1 MNTLLKLKNKDLSYN
16 ADGKK
21 QFHNSGK
28 RQLRKLAR
36 EQLGLKDSEFEVRSC
51 LGGIAVAGEVILHT
65 DKFYLQIHE
74 SFLGNDGLKVM
85 YRTCNGRKDYTGGQN
100 MYVSLEHLFTP
111 EFAAKLRKMQAA

>member
-85 YRTCNGRKDYTGGQN
+85 YRTCKGRTDYTGGQN
-100 MYVSLEHLFTP
+100 MYVSLDYLFTP
-111 EFAAKLRKMQAA
+111 EFASELLKIQAA